1 MQGTKNAT
9 GKNMFWVRD
18 KNFYRTLLVLA
29 VPIIMQNI
37 ITHGVSLA
45 DNMMIGRLGETAISG
60 LYFGNRVQ
68 MVLQILL
75 FGVESAIIILASQYW
90 GKKDLDRIKDIS
102 SLATRLTLVFTACVS
117 LLIGVFPQVV
127 MRIMTSDA
135 EVIECGAGYLRIVS
149 VSYVFFSVTMMLIA
163 TMRAVEMV
171 RIGLINSIVALCV
184 NVCGNYVLIYGHFGL
199 PAMGVS
205 GAALATV
212 ISRIVEFGVVLFY
225 VLKCDTHL
233 KMRLS
238 DFRRWDSQILHD
250 LVKYGLPLLGGQIV
264 WAVNQFMRAF
274 VVGDMEQDAMAAVS
288 ITDMYDALLCLGVFG
303 LASAVGVVVGKTIGR
318 GAIEEVKT
326 QAKTMQ
332 VIFLGLGVLCSAVAF
347 TFKGPFL
354 SCYNLSPA
362 TMQIADSLMVVLYVC
377 IIGRCYQAP
386 SLMGLVKAGGDT
398 SFVFKNDTVFVFCV
412 VLPSAMLAQFHFH
425 APPWIVYA
433 CLLSDQ
439 VLKCFVAVVKINS
452 FNWMKKLTR

>member
-1 MQGTKNAT
+1 
-9 GKNMFWVRD
+9 MFWVRD
-18 KNFYRTLLVLA
+18 KSFYRTLLVLA
-29 VPIIMQNI
+29 VPIILQNI

-60 LYFGNRVQ
+60 LYFGNRIQ

-75 FGVESAIIILASQYW
+75 FGIESAIIILASQYW
-90 GKKDLDRIKDIS
+90 GKKDLSRIKDIYS
-102 SLATRLTLVFTACVS
+102 IATRLTLLFTLAVS
-117 LLIGVFPQVV
+117 MVIGILPHAV
-127 MRIMTSDA
+127 MRIMTADA

-149 VSYVFFSVTMMLIA
+149 FSYIFFSLTMMLIA
-163 TMRAVEMV
+163 TMRAVEKV

-184 NVCGNYVLIYGHFGL
+184 NVFGNYVLIYGHFGL
-199 PAMGVS
+199 PALGVR
-205 GAALATV
+205 GAAIATI
-212 ISRIVEFGVVLFY
+212 ISRIIEFSVVLFY
-225 VLKCDTHL
+225 VLKCDTNL
-233 KMRLS
+233 KLRLS
-238 DFRRWDSQILHD
+238 DIKRWDSQIFHD
-250 LVKYGLPLLGGQIV
+250 LVKYGSPLIGGQIV
-264 WAVNQFMRAF
+264 WATNQFMRAF
-274 VVGDMEQDAMAAVS
+274 IVGDMKQDAMAAVS

-332 VIFLGLGVLCSAVAF
+332 VIFLCLGVLCSGIAF
-347 TFKGPFL
+347 IFKEPFL
-354 SCYNLSPA
+354 SFYNLSPE
-362 TMQIADSLMVVLYVC
+362 TMQTADSLMAVLYVC

-398 SFVFKNDTVFVFCV
+398 SFVFKNDTIFVFCV

-425 APPWIVYA
+425 AAAWIVYA

-439 VLKCFVAVVKINS
+439 VLKCFVAVIKINS